1 MSTKTLQPNEARQL
15 FSAEMR
21 WVRGA
26 LANAIAAA
34 EDAAEEAVLA
44 GTVEWDGEPVDGDII
59 AKALSTTRGAVLWEL
74 HKLWG
79 GGS

>member
-1 MSTKTLQPNEARQL
+1 
-15 FSAEMR
+15 
-21 WVRGA
+21 
-26 LANAIAAA
+26 
-34 EDAAEEAVLA
+34 
-44 GTVEWDGEPVDGDII
+44 VEWDGEPVDGDII